1 MYADARLPFVAAGSP
16 NNSSTSNPSNNNS
29 DSRGMWGRQGYVMQP
44 PPSYNADRPP
54 SRGNN
59 NTNTNMGSPP
69 QYHQPPPPQRGT
81 DYKEMNAGKAN
92 VRWFNSPN
100 NNNNNNNTML
110 GVQPPMP
117 YNPNL
122 NHSPYTVSSPYNNN
136 NNNNNNYNNNNNKSI
151 TGYPFS
157 NTTPYPK
164 YNNDNHTAVYGDGPA
179 VRTNFYPTPS
189 RYFPNEVNEHR
200 SGGQWEEGVKLFVG
214 QVPGVCTE
222 AQLIP
227 IFEPYG
233 ELLEVRIM
241 RERDTHRS
249 KGSAWVRYHTREAAT
264 AAIQA
269 LHEKY
274 VIPPQ
279 TNPIRVQFALEKR

>member
-1 MYADARLPFVAAGSP
+1 MNP
-16 NNSSTSNPSNNNS
+16 NTF
-29 DSRGMWGRQGYVMQP
+29 Y
-44 PPSYNADRPP
+44 PPS
-54 SRGNN
+54 G
-59 NTNTNMGSPP
+59 G
-69 QYHQPPPPQRGT
+69 
-81 DYKEMNAGKAN
+81 
-92 VRWFNSPN
+92 
-100 NNNNNNNTML
+100 
-110 GVQPPMP
+110 
-117 YNPNL
+117 
-122 NHSPYTVSSPYNNN
+122 
-136 NNNNNNYNNNNNKSI
+136 
-151 TGYPFS
+151 
-157 NTTPYPK
+157 
-164 YNNDNHTAVYGDGPA
+164 
-179 VRTNFYPTPS
+179 
-189 RYFPNEVNEHR
+189 FP
-200 SGGQWEEGVKLFVG
+200 EEGVKLFVG

-279 TNPIRVQFALEKR
+279 TNPIRVQFALEKQKPQPYFPPNQTINNNHNIIIII